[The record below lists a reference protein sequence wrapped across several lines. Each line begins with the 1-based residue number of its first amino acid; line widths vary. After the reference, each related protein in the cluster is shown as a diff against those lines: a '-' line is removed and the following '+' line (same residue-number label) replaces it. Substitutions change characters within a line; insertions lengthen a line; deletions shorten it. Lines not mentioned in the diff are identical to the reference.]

1 VLAKAVICGG
11 NGKARDV
18 LEWAYDQQDT
28 LRVLGKQG
36 AGPLTAKISERWGRD
51 LATCVTGKQVDI
63 QLNQELHFAA
73 NNHIPVSTPQM
84 FLGDLRICDEDTD
97 LGLTYTLA
105 QLAPEV
111 LHE

>member
-1 VLAKAVICGG
+1 MGVRPAGRA
-11 NGKARDV
+11 AR
-18 LEWAYDQQDT
+18 AGQAGRR
-28 LRVLGKQG
+28 RVSR
-36 AGPLTAKISERWGRD
+36 PRITARWGREIG
-51 LATCVTGKQVDI
+51 ACVTGKQVDI

-84 FLGDLRICDEDTD
+84 FLGDTRLCDEDTD
-97 LGLTYTLA
+97 LGLKYTLA